1 MIRTLGVLFLL
12 LFAAATARAQFPHEK
27 TYNIESVKVTTKGED
42 RAYRIMRGAIA
53 RAPYHAN
60 RVSEYAA
67 GVYLKG
73 SFDVVKISRLVRG
86 MAGEA
91 IKDFKEGEN
100 YMEES
105 WNEVSFTAP
114 DKYEQRVLKQ
124 MSSIPG
130 DSGEMEQQAMR
141 MVNVNIYDPE
151 AFGGV
156 IISPL
161 SPGAFSHYRFRY
173 EGYVEEGGLI
183 INKIRIIPMR
193 RSQQLMSGHI
203 FIAEDVWSIHGLDLS
218 GYLNLV
224 AGIDFNLQTDYGEVE
239 GGVWMPDR
247 HRITFDI
254 SLAGSR
260 LTMRYTASVAYDRLV
275 VNHSLPAPG
284 AALPGQPG
292 VDAPGASQEKFS
304 NRDAYRAARRASREI
319 EAPKRRSLDVTEEYA
334 DNFKITV
341 DTLARE
347 PDPEFWDRVR
357 PVALEAAELEGYRDR
372 GIAAT
377 AAPDT
382 TSRRRGKSFVGKLLT
397 GGKPLELGKRGGELS
412 WRGVIPSRFGF
423 NTVDGFYIGLAPLS
437 YRKTFGSAGKTVLTI
452 DPEVVWAIN
461 RHVAMG
467 EVTARLRYAPMR
479 RGEVTLSA
487 GSTSRDFNGGGGGV
501 LPVENTIA
509 SLYFRRN
516 YLKLYQDNF
525 VEAANTIDIA
535 NGLTLSL
542 RAKYSRRR
550 GLENTSDY
558 SFFYRRSRDYTPNTP
573 MPDHTAATL
582 GLGLEYT
589 PRLYYRIADGRK
601 QPVRSAWPTFFVNW
615 QKGMRGIWGS
625 STDFDHLSAGI
636 RQNLALGSPMQRLV
650 YYVRAGIFVN
660 ADNLYFPDLR
670 HFNTMEIPLVNNSIA
685 SGNSFRL
692 LPYYRHDTADRY
704 IEAHVAYQARFLV
717 LKLLPW
723 FSDRLWQEG
732 LQVKYLSTPTLKN
745 YTEAGYT
752 IGLLWQ
758 AGVFVG
764 FEGAKYRSVG
774 VKLSIPIRINR
785 SEASI
790 SF

>member
-12 LFAAATARAQFPHEK
+12 LFAAATASAQFPHEK
-27 TYNIESVKVTTKGED
+27 TYNIESVIVTSKGED

-53 RAPYHAN
+53 SAPYHAN
-60 RVSEYAA
+60 RVSEYNAE
-67 GVYLKG
+67 VYLKG

-86 MAGEA
+86 MSGEA
-91 IKDFKEGEN
+91 LKDFKEGEN
-100 YMEES
+100 YMQES

-130 DSGEMEQQAMR
+130 DGGEMEQQAMR
-141 MVNVNIYDPE
+141 LVNVNIYDTE

-173 EGYVEEGGLI
+173 EGYIEEGGLI
-183 INKIRIIPMR
+183 INKIRIIPLR

-203 FIAEDVWSIHGLDLS
+203 FIAEEVWSVHGLDLS
-218 GYLNLV
+218 GHMNLV
-224 AGIDFNLQTDYGEVE
+224 AGIDFNLQTDYGEAE
-239 GGVWMPDR
+239 GGVWMPTR
-247 HRITFDI
+247 HRMTFDI
-254 SLAGSR
+254 GLAGSR
-260 LTMRYTASVAYDRLV
+260 LTMRYTASVGYGRLV
-275 VNHSLPAPG
+275 VNGSLPSPDTAIRDVAAPDG
-284 AALPGQPG
+284 R
-292 VDAPGASQEKFS
+292 QEKFS

-319 EAPKRRSLDVTEEYA
+319 EAPKRSTLDVTEEYA

-377 AAPDT
+377 TEPDT
-382 TSRRRGKSFVGKLLT
+382 ISRRRGKSLVGKILT
-397 GGKPLELGKRGGELS
+397 GAKPLELGKRGGELS
-412 WRGVIPSRFGF
+412 WLGLIPSRLGF
-423 NTVDGFYIGLAPLS
+423 NTVDGFYFGFAPVS
-437 YRKTFGSAGKTVLTI
+437 YRKTFGAAGKTVLTVN
-452 DPEVVWAIN
+452 PEVVWAVN

-479 RGEVTLSA
+479 RGEFTLSA
-487 GSTSRDFNGGGGGV
+487 GSTSRDFNGGGGGI
-501 LPVENTIA
+501 LPIENTIA

-525 VEAANTIDIA
+525 IEAANTIDLA

-542 RAKYSRRR
+542 GAKYSRRR
-550 GLENTSDY
+550 GLDNTSDY
-558 SFFYRRSRDYTPNTP
+558 SFFYRRSRVYTPNTP

-582 GLGLEYT
+582 ALNLEYT
-589 PRLYYRIADGRK
+589 PRQYYRISEGRK
-601 QPVRSAWPTFFVNW
+601 RPVRSAWPTFFVNW
-615 QKGMRGIWGS
+615 QKGVRGIWGS
-625 STDFDHLSAGI
+625 STDFDHISAGI
-636 RQNLALGSPMQRLV
+636 RQNVALGSPMQRLV
-650 YYVRAGIFVN
+650 YYVRGGVFVN
-660 ADNLYFPDLR
+660 ADNLYFPDFR

-685 SGNSFRL
+685 GGNSFQL
-692 LPYYRHDTADRY
+692 LPYYRRDTADRY

-723 FSDRLWQEG
+723 FSRRLWQEG
-732 LQVKYLSTPTLKN
+732 VQVKYLSTPALRN

-764 FEGAKYRSVG
+764 FEGAKYRGVG

-785 SEASI
+785 SVASI